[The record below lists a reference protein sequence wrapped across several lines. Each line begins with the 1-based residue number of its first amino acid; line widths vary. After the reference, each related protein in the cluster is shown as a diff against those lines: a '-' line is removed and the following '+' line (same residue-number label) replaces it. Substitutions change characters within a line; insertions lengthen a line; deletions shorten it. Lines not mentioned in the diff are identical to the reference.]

1 MISLVVT
8 VRNEAQNIEAF
19 LESVFS
25 QSKNPD
31 EIIIVDGGSD
41 DGTLGTIQKHREGGI
56 PFKLIV
62 SPGANI
68 AKGRNIAI
76 EEAQGGILA
85 VTDAGCKLKEDWLEK
100 ITYPLLSCQGE
111 TIDVTYGHSAPW
123 AETFFQTCLAI
134 CIVGLPEETRATLLM
149 PSSRC
154 LAIRRSVW
162 ERAGRYPEWLDVAE
176 DMYLDIQLRR
186 IGACFTYVPDAVV
199 YWEPKRNSK
208 EVIWQSFRYG
218 FWDAQAGVFRR
229 SYILRFLGYS
239 IGGLSAAAGFLN
251 HLFWLLFLALVLLRL
266 KPSIGRIPRYGPNWR
281 TTQVI
286 SGLLLIIYLVLLID
300 VSKMG
305 GYLLGLSEMWKKNS
319 ARLEGFQRSIK
330 AHHTGTFFDAQST
343 TGTGSH
349 TINPTPRNHGFIA
362 LVPSNP
368 TFRTLTTMSMGT

>member
-8 VRNEAQNIEAF
+8 VKNEARNIEAF

-41 DGTLGTIQKHREGGI
+41 DGTLGTIEKHRERGV

-76 EEAQGGILA
+76 GEAQGGILA
-85 VTDAGCKLKEDWLEK
+85 ITDAGCKLKEDWLER

-111 TIDVTYGHSAPW
+111 TTDVTHGHSAPW

-134 CIVGLPEETRATLLM
+134 CIVGLPEETRTTFLM

-154 LAIRRSVW
+154 LAIRRSAW

-199 YWEPKRNSK
+199 YWELKKNSK
-208 EVIWQSFRYG
+208 EVIRQYFRYG
-218 FWDAQAGVFRR
+218 FWDAQAGVLRR
-229 SYILRFLGYS
+229 SYILSFLGYS
-239 IGGLSAAAGFLN
+239 IGGVSAAAGFLN
-251 HLFWLLFLALVLLRL
+251 HLAWLPLIGMVLLRL
-266 KPSIGRIPRYGPNWR
+266 RPSIGRISRYAPNWR
-281 TTQVI
+281 ATQVI
-286 SGLLLIIYLVLLID
+286 SGLLLIIYLVLLVD
-300 VSKMG
+300 FSKMG
-305 GYLLGLSEMWKKNS
+305 GYLLGLSEMLKKNS
-319 ARLEGFQRSIK
+319 ARLEGFKRGIK
-330 AHHTGTFFDAQST
+330 AHDTGTFLGA
-343 TGTGSH
+343 
-349 TINPTPRNHGFIA
+349 
-362 LVPSNP
+362 
-368 TFRTLTTMSMGT
+368 